1 MEIDQNVRRIIEN
14 GVTEECKNII
24 NEPNTKFIVTNI
36 GDIRNPNFM
45 NALHFDMTHKC
56 TSTYSFLQAAG
67 HNIKQLKQNKIKTIT
82 SVRNPTL
89 QAFCIILNI
98 RNRKVNAAQVVNSAI
113 LRRGGVDNQI

>member
-1 MEIDQNVRRIIEN
+1 MMEIDQNVQRIIEN

-24 NEPNTKFIVTNI
+24 NEPNTKFI
-36 GDIRNPNFM
+36 RNPNFKD
-45 NALHFDMTHKC
+45 ALHFDMTHKC
-56 TSTYSFLQAAG
+56 PSTYSFLQVAG
-67 HNIKQLKQNKIKTIT
+67 QNIKQLKQNKIKTIT